1 MAPLVTVK
9 PRDDSILQ
17 RLNPVVSITG
27 KAYFLSAAEM
37 ASVPVSELSEAVD
50 NLGQSRDELIAAV
63 DLLFTAI

>member
-1 MAPLVTVK
+1 
-9 PRDDSILQ
+9 LQ
-17 RLNPVVSITG
+17 RLNPVVSIAG

-50 NLGQSRDELIAAV
+50 NLGQSRDEPIAAV